1 VKRSRSLVFALC
13 SCLAISTL
21 AIAQPAAQPGAP
33 PYSFLQVATITVK
46 PSAVPEF
53 ESFIKKLNAGAVKI
67 GVSPSNVYAM
77 GRGGSVFTYVTTIR
91 LAKWADLDARPSVIE
106 LLTKAYG
113 EAEGAKIG
121 NAGRATIESVST
133 VVLRVL
139 PELSSAPSL
148 ENPFAHVRVSTI
160 AVKPGM
166 GGKWEAY
173 LAKLKAAQDKAGGGL
188 PVLRSTTA
196 LGPVNPTYWAA
207 YFFNKYAQLDGSP
220 SVGETLRKA
229 YGEGEARLLE
239 EAAASCMV
247 SLETNVVDYRADL
260 SHPAAAHAAK

>member
-1 VKRSRSLVFALC
+1 VKRSRSFVFALG

-33 PYSFLQVATITVK
+33 PYSFVQVATITVK

-53 ESFIKKLNAGAVKI
+53 ESYVKKINAGAVKI
-67 GVSPSNVYAM
+67 GVSPSTIYSM
-77 GRGGSVFTYVTTIR
+77 GRGGNSFTYVATVRFT
-91 LAKWADLDARPSVIE
+91 KWAELDDRPSVIE
-106 LLTKAYG
+106 TLTKAYG

-121 NAGRATIESVST
+121 NAGRPTLESVST

-139 PELSSAPSL
+139 PELSSAPSTT
-148 ENPFAHVRVSTI
+148 NPFAHVRVTTI
-160 AVKPGM
+160 GVKPGM

-173 LAKLKAAQDKAGGGL
+173 VAKIKAAQDKAAGSL
-188 PVLRSTTA
+188 PVTRSTTA
-196 LGPVNPTYWAA
+196 LGPANTYTTA
-207 YFFNKYAQLDGSP
+207 YFFNKYAQFDGSP

-239 EAAASCMV
+239 EAAASFMV
-247 SLETNVVDYRADL
+247 SLETHVLDYRADL
-260 SHPAAAHAAK
+260 SRPAGAPAAK

>member
-1 VKRSRSLVFALC
+1 VKRSRSFVFALV

-33 PYSFLQVATITVK
+33 PYSFVQVATITVK
-46 PSAVPEF
+46 PSAILEF
-53 ESFIKKLNAGAVKI
+53 ESSIKKINAGAVKI

-77 GRGGSVFTYVTTIR
+77 GRGGSSFTYVSTVFF
-91 LAKWADLDARPSVIE
+91 AKWAELDSRPSVIE
-106 LLTKAYG
+106 ILNKAYG
-113 EAEGAKIG
+113 EAEGMKIG
-121 NAGRATIESVST
+121 NAGRSAIESVST

-139 PELSSAPSL
+139 PELSSAPSTT
-148 ENPFAHVRVSTI
+148 NPFAHVRVTTI
-160 AVKPGM
+160 GVKPGT

-173 LAKLKAAQDKAGGGL
+173 LAKIKAAQDKAGGSL
-188 PVLRSTTA
+188 PVNRLTAA
-196 LGPVNPTYWAA
+196 LGPANSYTAV

-220 SVGETLRKA
+220 SVGETLRKV

-247 SLETNVVDYRADL
+247 SLTTHVEDYRADL
-260 SHPAAAHAAK
+260 SHPAAAPAAK